1 MPCSGL
7 FMEKRLIDID
17 PPRSILLVKL
27 SAIGDVVH
35 TLPLLEVL
43 RKTFPEARIDWL
55 VEEEASP
62 IIEGHKDLDHV
73 IVSHRKSWQKRLFS
87 QKGRIGVVSDV
98 RHFVQD
104 LRSQEYDLV
113 IDLHGLFKSGL
124 LTGLARGRK
133 KIGFTGGKEGN
144 ILFLTDRPY
153 PFDYNRHAL
162 DRYLQAAEYL
172 GCSINSWKGDIPLQ
186 AEDKGRID
194 RLLGDRFSPD
204 ATLIAVNP
212 MARWAT
218 KLWDVECFIRLARM
232 LKEELSCTVL
242 FTGGPSDQ
250 PVIERIVGQLNPPPL
265 NLAGGT
271 TLKELAYLYTRCR
284 LVVTTD
290 TGPMHIAAAM
300 GVPVVALFG
309 PTAPWRTGPHGKGH
323 KVIRKELECSP
334 CFKKKCSHVTCM
346 KGITVE
352 EVFNAV
358 KTLMDKR

>member
-1 MPCSGL
+1 
-7 FMEKRLIDID
+7 MEKRLIHID

-43 RKTFPEARIDWL
+43 RKNFPEARIDWL

-62 IIEGHKDLDHV
+62 MIQGHKEIDHV
-73 IVSHRKSWQKRLFS
+73 IVSFRKSWQKRLLSPKDLPAAISEIRRF
-87 QKGRIGVVSDV
+87 V
-98 RHFVQD
+98 RE
-104 LRSQEYDLV
+104 LRSLEYDLV

-124 LTGLARGRK
+124 LTGLARGRR
-133 KIGFTGGKEGN
+133 KIGFTGGREGS

-162 DRYLQAAEYL
+162 ERYLLAAEYL
-172 GCSINSWKGDIPLQ
+172 GCNMNSWRGEIPLR
-186 AEDKGRID
+186 AEDMERMD
-194 RLLGDRFSPD
+194 RLLADRFSPD
-204 ATLIAVNP
+204 DILIAINP

-218 KLWDVECFIRLARM
+218 KLWDEEHFSRLAER
-232 LKEELSCTVL
+232 LAEELSCKVI
-242 FTGGPSDQ
+242 FTGSPSDR
-250 PVIERIVGQLNPPPL
+250 PVIERIIGGLYPPPL

-271 TLKELAYLYTRCR
+271 TLRELAYLYTRCR

-309 PTAPWRTGPHGKGH
+309 PTAPWRTGPYGKIH

-334 CFKKKCSHVTCM
+334 CFRKKCSHLSCM
-346 KGITVE
+346 KSITVD
-352 EVFNAV
+352 EVFDTIR
-358 KTLMDKR
+358 KIMEQR